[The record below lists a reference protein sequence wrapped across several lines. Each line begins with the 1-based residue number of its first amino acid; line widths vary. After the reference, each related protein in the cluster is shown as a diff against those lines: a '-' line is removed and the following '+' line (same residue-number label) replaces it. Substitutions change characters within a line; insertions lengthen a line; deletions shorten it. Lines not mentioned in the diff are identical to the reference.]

1 MKNTFSRY
9 LSLIVVLLLSTF
21 GNLQAN
27 EAISSGA
34 YNSAI
39 HHLSVSINPA
49 VKLGKALNKTTFINH
64 HRNNDDRKNVEV
76 IESNNAEDEEA
87 SVKKLYYKDILE
99 IAFINA
105 LVFENSSN
113 YLERN
118 IYRPQSDIH
127 EASLRLHV
135 QFQVFII

>member
-1 MKNTFSRY
+1 MKNTFRRY
-9 LSLIVVLLLSTF
+9 LSLIVVLLLSIF
-21 GNLQAN
+21 GHLQAN
-27 EAISSGA
+27 EVNSSQA

-39 HHLSVSINPA
+39 HHLSVSINSA
-49 VKLGKALNKTTFINH
+49 VKLGKALNKTTFISH
-64 HRNNDDRKNVEV
+64 HKNNDDRRYVEI

-105 LVFENSSN
+105 LVFEHSSN
-113 YLERN
+113 HLERN

-127 EASLRLHV
+127 EANLRLHI